1 MRLLEIDISCLLKD
15 DGPSPQVQVLGSE
28 LIRLRIYGA
37 CYVGQRQMIVGLGL
51 CPVQRLFCTHVFELS
66 PHL

>member
-28 LIRLRIYGA
+28 LIRLRIYGVLRGTEA
-37 CYVGQRQMIVGLGL
+37 NDCRVRV
-51 CPVQRLFCTHVFELS
+51 VSS
-66 PHL
+66 PETVLYTCF